1 VYNGATLRRS
11 NSLTSHGRPMTSSD
25 SAAFHDHFQDLHDPR
40 VERTRKHPLI
50 NIVFIAV
57 CGVLSGAN
65 SFASI
70 HEFACDRR
78 DWFARYLDLRN
89 GIPSDDTI
97 GRVLARLDPGAFEK
111 CLLSWIQAV
120 HEVTANRLIPI
131 DGKTVRGS
139 YDRRDG
145 KAAIP
150 MVSAW
155 ASENKLSLGQVVV
168 REKSNEITA
177 IPELLQLLDV
187 SGALVTI
194 DAMGRQKEIAAK
206 IRERGGDYVLAVKL
220 NQPTLHEQVSR
231 AVTTALEGEGA
242 SDDEHHTEEKGHGRR
257 ETRAYA
263 ILPAPEAVDPEG
275 QWRDLRA
282 VGVTFSERVDSRGR
296 ESLEA
301 RYYIL
306 SALLSAEEFAGAVRG
321 HWGIENSLHW
331 QLDVSFREDECRVHR
346 DHAPANL
353 SVIRRFALGLLK
365 RETSC
370 KRGIETKRLKCA
382 ASDEYRE
389 KALFNSVD
397 KMR

>member
-1 VYNGATLRRS
+1 
-11 NSLTSHGRPMTSSD
+11 MTSSD
-25 SAAFHDHFQDLHDPR
+25 SAAFHDHFQNLRDPR

-70 HEFACDRR
+70 HEFGCDRR
-78 DWFARYLDLRN
+78 TWFARYLDLSN
-89 GIPSDDTI
+89 GIPSDDTF

-111 CLLSWIQAV
+111 CLLTRIQAV
-120 HEVTANRLIPI
+120 QEVTANRLIAI
-131 DGKTVRGS
+131 DGKTLRGS
-139 YDRRDG
+139 FEGRDG
-145 KAAIP
+145 KAAIH

-155 ASENKLSLGQVVV
+155 ATENKLSLGQVVV
-168 REKSNEITA
+168 AEKSNAITA

-187 SGALVTI
+187 SGAVVTI
-194 DAMGRQKEIAAK
+194 DAMGCQKEIAAK
-206 IRERGGDYVLAVKL
+206 IRQGDGDYVLAVKL
-220 NQPTLHEQVSR
+220 NQPTLHEQVTR
-231 AVTTALEGEGA
+231 AVTAALEADEA
-242 SDDEHHTEEKGHGRR
+242 SYDEHATVEEGHGRK
-257 ETRAYA
+257 ETRSYA
-263 ILPAPEAVDPEG
+263 ILAAPETVDPEG
-275 QWRDLRA
+275 QWPDLCA
-282 VGVTFSERVDSRGR
+282 VGVAFSDRVDARGR

-301 RYYIL
+301 RHYIL
-306 SALLSAEEFAGAVRG
+306 STLLSAEEFAAAVRG
-321 HWGIENSLHW
+321 HWGIENNLHW

>member
-1 VYNGATLRRS
+1 MPS
-11 NSLTSHGRPMTSSD
+11 NHESS
-25 SAAFHDHFQDLHDPR
+25 AFHDHFQDLTDPR

-50 NIVFIAV
+50 NIVFITV

-78 DWFARYLDLRN
+78 SWFARYLDLSN

-111 CLLSWIQAV
+111 CLLSWVQAV
-120 HEVTANRLIPI
+120 QEATANRLVAI

-145 KAAIP
+145 KAAIH

-155 ASENKLSLGQVVV
+155 STENKLSLGQVVV
-168 REKSNEITA
+168 DEKSNEITA

-187 SGALVTI
+187 SGAVVTI
-194 DAMGRQKEIAAK
+194 DAMGCQKEIAAR
-206 IRERGGDYVLAVKL
+206 IRQGGGDYVLAVKQ
-220 NQPTLHEQVSR
+220 NQPTLHEQVIQ
-231 AVTTALEGEGA
+231 AVTAALEEQEGT
-242 SDDEHHTEEKGHGRR
+242 SYDEHRTEEKGHGRQEMR
-257 ETRAYA
+257 SYA
-263 ILPAPEAVDPEG
+263 VLSAPETVDPEG
-275 QWRDLRA
+275 QWQDIRA
-282 VGVTFSERVDSRGR
+282 VGVAFSERVDGRGR
-296 ESLEA
+296 ASLEA

-306 SALLSAEEFAGAVRG
+306 STLLSAAEFAEAVRG
-321 HWGIENSLHW
+321 HWGIENNLHW
-331 QLDVSFREDECRVHR
+331 QLDVSFREDACRVHR

-389 KALFNSVD
+389 KALFISVD